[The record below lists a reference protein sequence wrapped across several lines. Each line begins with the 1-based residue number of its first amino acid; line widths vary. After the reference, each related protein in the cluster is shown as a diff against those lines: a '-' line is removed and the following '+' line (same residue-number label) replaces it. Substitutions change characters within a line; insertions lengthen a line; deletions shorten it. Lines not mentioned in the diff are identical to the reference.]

1 MPIVK
6 PAWLTLII
14 LLFQRLWNTD
24 GGVYI
29 YSEQL
34 KPVSYAL
41 QQIIAQGVARAGT
54 ASAVLLIMMVVPITV
69 FILSQSQI
77 IETMAHSGMK

>member
-14 LLFQRLWNTD
+14 CYSTLMNTD

-41 QQIIAQGVARAGT
+41 HQIIAQ
-54 ASAVLLIMMVVPITV
+54 VLLEQVQ
-69 FILSQSQI
+69 LRRYS
-77 IETMAHSGMK
+77 

>member
-41 QQIIAQGVARAGT
+41 HQIIAQGVARAGT

>member
-1 MPIVK
+1 MPLVK

-14 LLFQRLWNTD
+14 LLSNNMEYI
-24 GGVYI
+24 GGEYI

-34 KPVSYAL
+34 KPLSYAL
-41 QQIIAQGVARAGT
+41 NQIVSEGVARTGT
-54 ASAVLLIMMVVPITV
+54 SAAVMLIMMAVPITV
-69 FILSQSQI
+69 FIFSESQM